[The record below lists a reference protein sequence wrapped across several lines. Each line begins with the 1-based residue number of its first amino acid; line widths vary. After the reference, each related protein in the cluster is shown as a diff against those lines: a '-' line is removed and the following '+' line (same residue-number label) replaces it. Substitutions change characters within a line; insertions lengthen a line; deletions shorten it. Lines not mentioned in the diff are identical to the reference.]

1 MSTEIQMCNIGDI
14 IGGEPCLRVAQH
26 VWHPEADDHPVYL
39 CNFHAEPFA
48 PFPQEANRET
58 APASLAGEDGDHG
71 KAE

>member
-1 MSTEIQMCNIGDI
+1 MNEPQMCTVDDL

-48 PFPQEANRET
+48 PFPASGKEA
-58 APASLAGEDGDHG
+58 GDG
-71 KAE
+71 AT